1 MDGADPASV
10 TARYAAARRPDHVM
24 ARLLTASLLR
34 IYGSRAPLVPALGAA
49 GLFALDRL
57 GPVKR
62 EFANLTMGAG
72 WTLGEGAGAGR
83 RRALREEWLGG
94 EGDGLDAD

>member
-1 MDGADPASV
+1 
-10 TARYAAARRPDHVM
+10 M
-24 ARLLTASLLR
+24 ARLLTGSLLG

-62 EFANLTMGAG
+62 GFANLTMGAG
-72 WTLGEGAGAGR
+72 WRRAEGAGASVGGAFGG
-83 RRALREEWLGG
+83 ALRGVRPEREG
-94 EGDGLDAD
+94 EGLGAR